1 MILIHTSS
9 SLPEHLH
16 NNPRQAKERPDE
28 VEQSC
33 DVHRQPPPAV
43 LGGIARAPEQPSEK
57 HDSKGGYKALSLVHL
72 EGAESGRK
80 RLKGNSHSPSLH
92 FARKTGYNPNVVCNP

>member
-1 MILIHTSS
+1 MRLSAALGSEMARLVLVPSAS

-28 VEQSC
+28 VEQPC

-43 LGGIARAPEQPSEK
+43 LGGIARAPEQPSGE
-57 HDSKGGYKALSLVHL
+57 HDNKGTVK
-72 EGAESGRK
+72 
-80 RLKGNSHSPSLH
+80 
-92 FARKTGYNPNVVCNP
+92 